1 MIGLEPNWL
10 ATLAALVVLKTKKTG
25 VRVRNSEINFN
36 IPKES
41 TDTVPSNSRRMK
53 ILDASEA
60 AAILRMDSRT
70 LICWARL
77 GHIPAHPL
85 GEGKRRLW
93 RFIEEEILDW
103 FEQRTQVQK
112 RPPARSID
120 SAIGARA
127 RRSA

>member
-10 ATLAALVVLKTKKTG
+10 ATLAALVVWKTEKTG
-25 VRVRNSEINFN
+25 VRVRNSEINST

-77 GHIPAHPL
+77 GHVPAHPL
-85 GEGKRRLW
+85 GEGKA
-93 RFIEEEILDW
+93 
-103 FEQRTQVQK
+103 
-112 RPPARSID
+112 PPVAVY
-120 SAIGARA
+120 
-127 RRSA
+127 